1 MILPK
6 FHLIRRYYW
15 AKEDDD
21 RIDNRINEPRYDEQS
36 SHVVTDKYNLL
47 MHVNVNFITFLLP

>member
-36 SHVVTDKYNLL
+36 SHVVTD
-47 MHVNVNFITFLLP
+47 I